1 MIYQKIQE
9 IDEDIAYVELMEII
23 CQDIENNKY
32 KEENDVFKTTNKK
45 RQLLKNKIYTNY
57 NKIIHNGE
65 FQKSLKN
72 SNLFC
77 MCCQKSLSKR
87 QLFFY
92 LFAKLIILFQKL
104 L

>member
-65 FQKSLKN
+65 FQKSLK
-72 SNLFC
+72 
-77 MCCQKSLSKR
+77 K
-87 QLFFY
+87 
-92 LFAKLIILFQKL
+92 
-104 L
+104 

>member
-9 IDEDIAYVELMEII
+9 IDEDIAYER

-32 KEENDVFKTTNKK
+32 KGENDVFKTTNKK

-77 MCCQKSLSKR
+77 MCCQKPLSKR